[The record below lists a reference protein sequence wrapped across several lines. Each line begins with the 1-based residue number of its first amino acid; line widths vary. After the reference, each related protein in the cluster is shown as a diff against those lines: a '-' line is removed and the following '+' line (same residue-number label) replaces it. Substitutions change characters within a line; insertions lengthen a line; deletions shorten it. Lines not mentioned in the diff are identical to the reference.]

1 MVAGLWIV
9 TTIAA
14 AGAQAV
20 RNALQ
25 RGLTVTLGTVG
36 ATHVRFLF
44 GLPFALVF
52 LAVVLTITGTVP
64 HLGPG
69 FWAAAAAGGVGQ
81 ILATAC
87 MLHAMRD
94 RSFLVTIAYTK
105 SEPVQV
111 ALFGVIFLGEVP
123 TPQLVLAIAVA
134 TAGVVVLSWPKGLAG
149 GLVAADRPLTRWEKL
164 RPAVLGLASGGFF
177 GLAAVFFKM
186 AIRASGTGHFVADA
200 TTTLAA
206 SLAIQAGIL
215 TLWLLARD
223 RAVLGEI
230 MRAWK
235 PSLAAGFLGAFAS
248 QMWFTGFA
256 IAPVAA
262 VRTLGLTEIL
272 FAQVLSRRLL
282 KERMS
287 RREAIGIGLL
297 VLGVGLVLNA

>member
-1 MVAGLWIV
+1 MFSGLWIV

-14 AGAQAV
+14 AGAQSL

-44 GLPFALVF
+44 GLPFALLF
-52 LAVVLTITGTVP
+52 LVAILGATGTKP
-64 HLGPG
+64 HLGPA
-69 FWAAAAAGGVGQ
+69 FWPAAALGGIGQ

-105 SEPVQV
+105 SEPVLV
-111 ALFGVIFLGEVP
+111 AVFGLVFLGEVP
-123 TPQLVLAIAVA
+123 TPLLAAAILVA
-134 TAGVVVLSWPKGLAG
+134 TIGVVVLSWPKQTADGLIET
-149 GLVAADRPLTRWEKL
+149 DRPPTRWERL
-164 RPAVLGLASGGFF
+164 RPAVLGLASGAFF
-177 GLAAVFFKM
+177 GLSAVAFKA
-186 AIRASGTGHFVADA
+186 AIRASGTGNFLADA
-200 TTTLAA
+200 STALAA
-206 SLAIQAGIL
+206 SLAIQTALL

-223 RAVLGEI
+223 RSVLLEI
-230 MRAWK
+230 ARAWK
-235 PSLAAGFLGAFAS
+235 PSLAAGFLGAAAS
-248 QMWFTGFA
+248 QLWFVGFA

-282 KERMS
+282 KERPN
-287 RREAIGIGLL
+287 RREMIGIALL
-297 VLGVGLVLNA
+297 VFGVWMVLNV